1 MPFRSLSV
9 LASLA
14 CASLLS
20 ACGGDN
26 VQIAL
31 PRTAAMT
38 QASLPAAPQAG
49 APVPTRLASARMPQP
64 DCAADGCK
72 GLRIIDANAEAFRY
86 QAMQRAGGPQS

>member
-1 MPFRSLSV
+1 M
-9 LASLA
+9 LA
-14 CASLLS
+14 CAALLS

-31 PRTAAMT
+31 PRTTAMT
-38 QASLPAAPQAG
+38 QSGVPAAPQAG
-49 APVPTRLASARMPQP
+49 APVATQLASAHMPQP

-86 QAMQRAGGPQS
+86 QAMQRADGSQS